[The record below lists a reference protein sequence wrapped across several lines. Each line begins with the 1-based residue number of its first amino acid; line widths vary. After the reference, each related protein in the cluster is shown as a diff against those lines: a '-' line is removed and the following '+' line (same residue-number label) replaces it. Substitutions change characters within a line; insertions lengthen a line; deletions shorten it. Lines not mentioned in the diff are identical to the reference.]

1 MNPMKE
7 QLFFND
13 PAIDRVMGMFMALA
27 AEVYILRDR
36 NQVLEE
42 MLEQSGTL
50 QPGAIE
56 SWQPGPERQAE
67 LAARCDAFIERIMEP
82 IIGSGD

>member
-1 MNPMKE
+1 MKE

-13 PAIDRVMGMFMALA
+13 PAIDRVMGMFVALA

-42 MLEQSGTL
+42 MLERSGTL

-56 SWQPGPERQAE
+56 SWQPGPEHQAE
-67 LAARCDAFIERIMEP
+67 LAARRDAFIERIMEP
-82 IIGSGD
+82 IIASGD

>member
-1 MNPMKE
+1 MKE

-13 PAIDRVMGMFMALA
+13 PAIDRVMGMFVALA

-42 MLEQSGTL
+42 MLERSGTL

-56 SWQPGPERQAE
+56 SWQPGPERRAE
-67 LAARCDAFIERIMEP
+67 LAARRDAFIERIMEP
-82 IIGSGD
+82 IIASGD